1 MKKILIIV
9 GIVILALAAALVIF
23 ARWSQNQITDG
34 PGMVNKEPFMQI
46 SQEEAAE
53 MMKKDDGHVVVDV
66 RRPDE
71 FAEGHIPG
79 AINVPNEDI
88 GDEQPKALPDLDQ
101 ILLVYCRSGRRSVE
115 AANKLADIG
124 YTNIYE
130 FGGIID
136 WTGEVTKD

>member
-9 GIVILALAAALVIF
+9 AIVILALAAALVIF

>member
-1 MKKILIIV
+1 MKRIVLII
-9 GIVILALAAALVIF
+9 GIILLVLAAALVIF
-23 ARWSQNQITDG
+23 VRWSQNQITDG
-34 PGMVNKEPFMQI
+34 PGMVNEEPFLQI